1 MISQSSGF
9 GHAKDKLLNI
19 LLEENQDFFSSNTAN
34 NLRQSGGVEFKF
46 ATRCN
51 NTDVFD
57 AAFETARAIV
67 KEDPALSLP
76 EHDLLKK
83 HIESKISVNLLTLS

>member
-1 MISQSSGF
+1 MKTTYDGYEI
-9 GHAKDKLLNI
+9 AEKDLL
-19 LLEENQDFFSSNTAN
+19 LRGPGDFFSSNTAN
-34 NLRQSGGVEFKF
+34 NLRQSGGFEFKF

-67 KEDPALSLP
+67 REDPALSLP
-76 EHDLLKK
+76 EHELLKK